1 MDLMEIQISVLCL
14 GPPNTGKTML
24 LKKLQKIEII
34 DNTYSSVPTIGTN
47 IFRIYMPEKGKNK
60 YLYIREVGGEMSP
73 LWRHYF
79 DNIKKVIFVVDTS
92 NLCQISAAGVLLYTL
107 LAEPKLKQ
115 CKVLLIIF
123 GLNINLF
130 IIFL

>member
-1 MDLMEIQISVLCL
+1 MSHMPELMQTPISVLCL

-24 LKKLQKIEII
+24 IKRLQNAEII

-47 IFRIYMPEKGKNK
+47 IFRLNLPQDKSRNSCM
-60 YLYIREVGGEMSP
+60 YIREVGGEMSP

-79 DNIKKVIFVVDTS
+79 DNVKKVIFVVDTS

-107 LAEPKLKQ
+107 LAESKLRH
-115 CKVLLIIF
+115 CKVNHYLL
-123 GLNINLF
+123 
-130 IIFL
+130 